1 MIPRFIELELT
12 KIPNTTKECA

>member
-1 MIPRFIELELT
+1 MIPRFIKLELT